1 MERKTELLRNIA
13 FTAHAG
19 SGKTSLAE
27 AVLFNGKA
35 TTRLGKVDD
44 GTSHLNYEPE
54 EIKRGITISTAVHH
68 CAWKKQII
76 NLLDTPGDYN
86 FISEARFALQAADA
100 AVVVVDATS
109 GVKVGTEKVWEF
121 IDENALPRLV
131 FVNKLDRERSDF
143 YRTVEDVATTFQIK
157 ATPVVIPIGAEEN
170 FEGVLDLVKMKACL
184 YSKDGSGKFQSG
196 PVPPEMEEIAT
207 EWREKMIENIV
218 EADDELM
225 EKYLEGEEL
234 TDEEIETT
242 LIQGIKSGAIV
253 PIMCGSATLNI
264 GVPHMMD
271 LVVQAF
277 PSPAE
282 RKPRKGF
289 KPGSDEEIE
298 LPADENAP
306 FSGLVFKTIADPFA
320 GKLNLVRIFSGR
332 LESDSTVYDS
342 TKEAK
347 EKFGQLFLIEGKKQQ
362 PLESAGPGDIVAIPK
377 LKETVTG
384 DTLCST
390 GSPIVYPS
398 VQPMP
403 PVISYAV
410 EAKVKG
416 TEDKVF
422 SSLSRLLDE
431 DPTLRLGRDQ
441 SSSEIIISGTGQI
454 HLEATCEKLSRK
466 FSVEVALNPVKV
478 PYRETIKKE
487 VKGAIYRHKKQT
499 GGRGQFAEV
508 HFDVSPLERD
518 EGFVFD
524 EALVGMN
531 VPRNFVPAVEKGIV
545 EALPQGFL
553 AGYPLVDLK
562 VRFYDGKSHDVDS
575 SEMAFKIA
583 ASMCL
588 KKAIQE
594 ANPTLLEP
602 IMKMEIIV
610 PEEVMGDVMGDLN
623 GRRGR
628 VLGMDSMGKSQTILA
643 NVPMAEVL
651 KYALDLN
658 SMTAGR
664 GFFKMEHSHYEEV
677 PAQLAEKI
685 IAAAADKE

>member
-1 MERKTELLRNIA
+1 MERKTEQLRNIA
-13 FTAHAG
+13 FLAHAG

-27 AVLFNGKA
+27 AMLFNGKA
-35 TTRLGKVDD
+35 TSKLGKVDD
-44 GTSHLNYEPE
+44 GTSNFNYEPE
-54 EIKRGITISTAVHH
+54 EVKRGITISTAVHH
-68 CAWKKQII
+68 CTWKKQTI

-86 FISEARFALQAADA
+86 FISEARLALQAADA
-100 AVVVVDATS
+100 AVVVIDSTA

-121 IDENALPRLV
+121 IDQEALPRIV
-131 FVNKLDRERSDF
+131 FINKLDRERSDF
-143 YRTVEDVATTFQIK
+143 YRMVDDIDATFQTK
-157 ATPVVIPIGAEEN
+157 ATPIAIPIGSEEA
-170 FEGVLDLVKMKACL
+170 FEGIVDLVKMKAYI
-184 YSKDGSGKFQSG
+184 YSKDGSGKFQG
-196 PVPPEMEEIAT
+196 AAVPAEVEESAL

-225 EKYLEGEEL
+225 EKYLEGEQL
-234 TDEEIETT
+234 SDEEVENT
-242 LIQGIKSGAIV
+242 LVQGVKSGVLI
-253 PIMCGSATLNI
+253 PLMCGSATLNI
-264 GVPHMMD
+264 GVPNLMD
-271 LVVQAF
+271 LIIQAF

-282 RKPRKGF
+282 RPPKKGV
-289 KPGSDEEIE
+289 KPGSDEEKE
-298 LPADENAP
+298 MSPDENAP
-306 FSGLVFKTIADPFA
+306 FSGLVFKTVADPFA
-320 GKLNLVRIFSGR
+320 GKLTLLRIFSGK

-342 TKEAK
+342 TKDLK
-347 EKFGQLFLIEGKKQQ
+347 EKFSQLFLMEGKKQH
-362 PLESAGPGDIVAIPK
+362 PIEAAAAGDIVAIPK
-377 LKETVTG
+377 LKETATG
-384 DTLCST
+384 DTLCALND
-390 GSPIVYPS
+390 PIVYKAAE
-398 VQPMP
+398 PMP

-410 EAKVKG
+410 EAKVQG

-422 SSLSRLLDE
+422 SSLSKLLDE
-431 DPTLRLGRDQ
+431 DPTLKLGRDQ
-441 SSSEIIISGTGQI
+441 TTSDIVLSGTGQI
-454 HLEATCEKLSRK
+454 HLEATCEKLHRK
-466 FSVEVALNPVKV
+466 YGVEVNLNPVKV

-487 VKGAIYRHKKQT
+487 VKGVIYRHKKQT

-508 HFDVSPLERD
+508 HFDVSPMERD
-518 EGFVFD
+518 SGFEFE

-594 ANPTLLEP
+594 ANPILLEP
-602 IMKMEIIV
+602 VMKMEITV

-628 VLGMDSMGKSQTILA
+628 VLGMDSMGKNQIIKA

-664 GFFKMEHSHYEEV
+664 GFFTMEHSHYEEV

-685 IAAAADKE
+685 IAAAKEQE